1 MIQRKQGNNMKCRA
15 KFMENDGTLKKDKR
29 KREFTY
35 EKNLFSGL
43 HEDILTNKLESIHTN
58 R

>member
-1 MIQRKQGNNMKCRA
+1 MQGKIY
-15 KFMENDGTLKKDKR
+15 KNDGTLKKDKR

-43 HEDILTNKLESIHTN
+43 HEDIVSTNVIIIY
-58 R
+58 

>member
-35 EKNLFSGL
+35 EKIYLVACMKIF
-43 HEDILTNKLESIHTN
+43 
-58 R
+58 

>member
-1 MIQRKQGNNMKCRA
+1 MKCRA
-15 KFMENDGTLKKDKR
+15 TFMENDGTLKKDKR

-43 HEDILTNKLESIHTN
+43 HEDILTNKLESIQIN
-58 R
+58 RETDRQIDR